1 MKKKILTIIITS
13 ILSATNVVAEK
24 IDCTQFKKISAK
36 YLECTTTNLK
46 EKSKELKL
54 KATAG
59 TEELK
64 KKVTKNTTDSK
75 KKIGKFA
82 LKEKLIKFKNS
93 KTLTEFMEK

>member
-13 ILSATNVVAEK
+13 ILSSTNVVAEK
-24 IDCTQFKKISAK
+24 IDYTQFKKISEK

-46 EKSKELKL
+46 EKSKKIKL
-54 KATAG
+54 KVTAG
-59 TEELK
+59 AEELK